1 MKVKCPICSNLVT
14 ELLSCDNCQAIGCI
28 RCIVRFGKQS
38 VCHNCKSE
46 KRIEGSKEAGET
58 GLFSMFE

>member
-1 MKVKCPICSNLVT
+1 MKVKCPICNNLVT

-28 RCIVRFGKQS
+28 RCVVKFGKQLL
-38 VCHNCKSE
+38 CHNCKSG
-46 KRIEGSKEAGET
+46 RVVEGPKGTGET